1 MLSTSF
7 VSFFQHPLL
16 NFMQMLCHHR
26 SAGAFVTRKMRC
38 ALRQVVLLMCLAWGW
53 VALAQSTDGANPQD
67 KIFQEVTQWVV
78 QTQQLNASEFS
89 FAPMDLRVQL
99 QGCSLALVMDLPF
112 SSRETVRVR
121 CMGNPTWQLYLRVL
135 FKPGAVALA
144 NSRPAATG
152 PSGPSTQPIQSI
164 QSTSSGSNPVSP
176 KRQIVVGKQLLRAG
190 SVLSVDLLHEQEHV
204 GPGLDPLAV
213 VSIRDVLN
221 GEMVRDV
228 PAGVPLRSHDVR
240 RALLVKMGQ
249 SVILTISQGS
259 GFSITARVEAL
270 QDGRI
275 GDQVRLRNPDSGRI
289 LSGVVTGPNTV
300 RGL

>member
-1 MLSTSF
+1 
-7 VSFFQHPLL
+7 
-16 NFMQMLCHHR
+16 MQMLCHHR
-26 SAGAFVTRKMRC
+26 SAGAFVTRKVWC
-38 ALRQVVLLMCLAWGW
+38 ALRQVLLLMCLAWGW
-53 VALAQSTDGANPQD
+53 VALAQSIDGASPQD
-67 KIFQEVTQWVV
+67 KIFHEVTQWVV
-78 QTQQLNASEFS
+78 QTQQLNTSEFS
-89 FAPMDLRVQL
+89 FSPMDSRVQL

-121 CMGNPTWQLYLRVL
+121 CMGNPTWQLYLRL
-135 FKPGAVALA
+135 IFKPGAVALA
-144 NSRPAATG
+144 NSRPAV
-152 PSGPSTQPIQSI
+152 SGPSASFAL
-164 QSTSSGSNPVSP
+164 STPSGSNPASP

-190 SVLSVDLLHEQEHV
+190 SVLSVDLLLEQEHV

-213 VSIRDVLN
+213 VSVKDVLN

-228 PAGVPLRSHDVR
+228 AAGVPLRSHDVR

-249 SVILTISQGS
+249 SVVLTISQGS
-259 GFSITARVEAL
+259 GFSITARVEAM

-289 LSGVVTGPNTV
+289 LSGVVTGPSAV